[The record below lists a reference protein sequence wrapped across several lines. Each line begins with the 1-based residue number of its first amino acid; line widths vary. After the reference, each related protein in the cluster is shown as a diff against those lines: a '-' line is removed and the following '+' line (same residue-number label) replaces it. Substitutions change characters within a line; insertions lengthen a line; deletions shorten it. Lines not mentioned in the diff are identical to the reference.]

1 MHFENEIEHKILVT
15 YVIAKVSSCSKI
27 SKQIQLETVKLLHA
41 IPISTAACQIQTV
54 FLLEN
59 KERYNESSTF
69 LRQRRHPHRRHPR
82 TDRRPRH
89 CRHQCRLVRHLRY

>member
-1 MHFENEIEHKILVT
+1 MPSEADSVFRRHHYLTWRKQKAFRVLKHI
-15 YVIAKVSSCSKI
+15 SCSKI
-27 SKQIQLETVKLLHA
+27 SKQIQLETVRLLHA

-69 LRQRRHPHRRHPR
+69 LR
-82 TDRRPRH
+82 
-89 CRHQCRLVRHLRY
+89 

>member
-1 MHFENEIEHKILVT
+1 MLKHI
-15 YVIAKVSSCSKI
+15 SCSKI
-27 SKQIQLETVKLLHA
+27 SKQIQLETVRLLHA

-69 LRQRRHPHRRHPR
+69 SR
-82 TDRRPRH
+82 
-89 CRHQCRLVRHLRY
+89 